1 MFDEEKLDRALAS
14 WRALRIA
21 MEKATEAELKQLLD
35 REKGTTC
42 RPNFLMKVYGRYSV
56 LRAERERREILQGK

>member
-1 MFDEEKLDRALAS
+1 MFDEEKLDTALSS
-14 WRALRIA
+14 WRSLRVA

-35 REKGTTC
+35 REKGNLC
-42 RPNFLMKVYGRYSV
+42 RPNFLMKVYGRYTV